1 MKTRIILILCLF
13 LLVTSAVAL
22 ASENTNVLPGV
33 GTLTF
38 PPEIEILPN
47 QLKTN
52 STGNTLLVD
61 DNGIWRSTNIAFM
74 PIPSSELTREM
85 LKKNTDALESV
96 FNTSIAQH
104 VQKAD
109 YRLVSNSPLNKLAV
123 YNDQLFIKTVK
134 YLFAN
139 GTILRFNYY
148 IIDGTDGLV
157 FMITTHTD
165 CDNNYWTPIIA
176 KIISDIKGGVK
187 N

>member
-22 ASENTNVLPGV
+22 ASENTSVLPGV

-47 QLKTN
+47 QLQTN
-52 STGNTLLVD
+52 SIGNTLLVN
-61 DNGIWRSTNIAFM
+61 DNGICRSINIAFM
-74 PIPSSELTREM
+74 PVPSSDLTREM
-85 LKKNTDALESV
+85 LKQSTDAIESV

-104 VQKAD
+104 VQRED

-139 GTILRFNYY
+139 GAILRLNYY

-157 FMITTHTD
+157 VMITTNAD
-165 CDNNYWTPIIA
+165 CDNNYWTPILV
-176 KIISDIKGGVK
+176 KIISDIKGGVR